1 MHSRKDAKK
10 RKVRKAPL
18 RICYFMDLSRKN
30 YLHIL
35 TFQKIIFYFSLMY
48 SHKNIR
54 NAKFT

>member
-35 TFQKIIFYFSLMY
+35 TFQKIIIYFSLM
-48 SHKNIR
+48 HLNKNMR
-54 NAKFT
+54 NTNFT